1 MGLDVKE
8 KALLSFVAKVTLPL
22 VAVLGPLVA
31 YTGIWEHPLWFLGLM
46 TAGVYTAKFL
56 SYVAERV
63 TRRRKDLV
71 GKYGK
76 WAVVT
81 GATSG
86 IGEAFAHE
94 LAGRGMNV
102 LIISRTQA
110 KLEKTKADIL
120 RRAPEGVEVE
130 VLAYDFTR
138 MAEADAFY
146 ARLGQVAVALQKKG
160 GIGMLVNNVGT
171 NVEIPEFLHELPESE
186 ILNIVRV
193 NVEGTVRMTRAILP
207 FMAERY
213 VFDLVSYFLVF
224 CACLSAWLRDLDGCL
239 WYWGILQLASG
250 SPMKAATPH
259 GSITFSLVTNTR
271 LFPPRRHLLSS
282 QGRAASSPPSPLCAG
297 RNLICLSPRPHFSP
311 LPTHTAE
318 RVPLSTCRRAPGT
331 TPRLSSPPTLPPR
344 PLSMSSPAPFTTR
357 PSTWVSTSCSSP
369 PTTSPPLA
377 CTTSRPASSI
387 ARRSA
392 WSKIRWP
399 CWDGT
404 TWPTLTSR
412 TPSWAP

>member
-22 VAVLGPLVA
+22 LAVLGPVVA

-46 TAGVYTAKFL
+46 TAGVYMVKLL
-56 SYVAERV
+56 SYVAERL
-63 TRRRKDLV
+63 TRRRKDLM
-71 GKYGK
+71 GSYGK

-102 LIISRTQA
+102 LIISRTPA

-130 VLAYDFTR
+130 VLAFDFTR

-146 ARLGQVAVALQKKG
+146 ARLGQVAVALHKKG

-171 NVEIPEFLHELPESE
+171 NVEVPEFLHELPESE

-213 VFDLVSYFLVF
+213 VV
-224 CACLSAWLRDLDGCL
+224 
-239 WYWGILQLASG
+239 
-250 SPMKAATPH
+250 
-259 GSITFSLVTNTR
+259 FSLVA
-271 LFPPRRHLLSS
+271 LPFPV
-282 QGRAASSPPSPLCAG
+282 LCF
-297 RNLICLSPRPHFSP
+297 L
-311 LPTHTAE
+311 
-318 RVPLSTCRRAPGT
+318 
-331 TPRLSSPPTLPPR
+331 
-344 PLSMSSPAPFTTR
+344 
-357 PSTWVSTSCSSP
+357 
-369 PTTSPPLA
+369 
-377 CTTSRPASSI
+377 
-387 ARRSA
+387 
-392 WSKIRWP
+392 
-399 CWDGT
+399 
-404 TWPTLTSR
+404 
-412 TPSWAP
+412 

>member
-22 VAVLGPLVA
+22 LAVLGPLVA

-56 SYVAERV
+56 SYVAERL
-63 TRRRKDLV
+63 TRRRKDMV
-71 GKYGK
+71 GSYGK

-102 LIISRTQA
+102 LIISRTPV

-146 ARLGQVAVALQKKG
+146 ARLGQVAVALHKKG

-207 FMAERY
+207 LMAERY
-213 VFDLVSYFLVF
+213 VFDFGFSYFVFVF
-224 CACLSAWLRDLDGCL
+224 CPMPGLAHTLMIVMSKFCSGHMFV
-239 WYWGILQLASG
+239 QLTVLG
-250 SPMKAATPH
+250 L
-259 GSITFSLVTNTR
+259 FSLSFHFGK
-271 LFPPRRHLLSS
+271 FPPFSSSRAFCLL
-282 QGRAASSPPSPLCAG
+282 
-297 RNLICLSPRPHFSP
+297 
-311 LPTHTAE
+311 
-318 RVPLSTCRRAPGT
+318 RVPRQ
-331 TPRLSSPPTLPPR
+331 
-344 PLSMSSPAPFTTR
+344 
-357 PSTWVSTSCSSP
+357 TSQPCSHP
-369 PTTSPPLA
+369 MY
-377 CTTSRPASSI
+377 RHASLY
-387 ARRSA
+387 
-392 WSKIRWP
+392 
-399 CWDGT
+399 T
-404 TWPTLTSR
+404 
-412 TPSWAP
+412 

>member
-22 VAVLGPLVA
+22 VAVLGPIVA
-31 YTGIWEHPLWFLGLM
+31 YTGIWEHPLWVLGLM
-46 TAGVYTAKFL
+46 TAGVYTAKLL
-56 SYVAERV
+56 SYVAERL
-63 TRRRKDLV
+63 TRGRKDMV
-71 GKYGK
+71 GSYGK
-76 WAVVT
+76 WAIVT

-102 LIISRTQA
+102 LIISRTPA
-110 KLEKTKADIL
+110 KLEKTREEVL

-146 ARLGQVAVALQKKG
+146 ARLSEVAVALHKKG

-213 VFDLVSYFLVF
+213 VFLRFCFCFLVGA
-224 CACLSAWLRDLDGCL
+224 CAVDLNLR
-239 WYWGILQLASG
+239 G
-250 SPMKAATPH
+250 S
-259 GSITFSLVTNTR
+259 L
-271 LFPPRRHLLSS
+271 
-282 QGRAASSPPSPLCAG
+282 
-297 RNLICLSPRPHFSP
+297 
-311 LPTHTAE
+311 
-318 RVPLSTCRRAPGT
+318 
-331 TPRLSSPPTLPPR
+331 
-344 PLSMSSPAPFTTR
+344 
-357 PSTWVSTSCSSP
+357 
-369 PTTSPPLA
+369 
-377 CTTSRPASSI
+377 
-387 ARRSA
+387 
-392 WSKIRWP
+392 
-399 CWDGT
+399 
-404 TWPTLTSR
+404 
-412 TPSWAP
+412 